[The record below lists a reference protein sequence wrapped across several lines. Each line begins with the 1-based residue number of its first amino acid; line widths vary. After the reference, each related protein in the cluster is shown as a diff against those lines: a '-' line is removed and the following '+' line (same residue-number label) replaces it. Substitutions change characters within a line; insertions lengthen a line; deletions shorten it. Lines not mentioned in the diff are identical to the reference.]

1 VATWDTV
8 CEIVAKLPGTNLDS
22 DRRGRPTWRV
32 DGRPI
37 LRRFPRLRV
46 PEEEALLAARGE
58 VVAIGAEPGLREAL
72 LQQDSHTFFVTPMW
86 ANRHAVLVWLDSV
99 ALDDLREVIVDAWYA
114 RASKAR
120 LRAAAGD
127 VSRRPPSV

>member
-1 VATWDTV
+1 VATWETV
-8 CEIVAKLPGTNLDS
+8 CEIVAALPGTNLDS

-37 LRRFPRLRV
+37 LRRFPRLRI

-72 LQQDSHTFFVTPMW
+72 VQQDSDTFFVTPMW
-86 ANRHAVLVWLDSV
+86 ANRHAVLVWLESV
-99 ALDDLREVIVDAWYA
+99 ALDDLREVIVEAWHT

-120 LRAAAGD
+120 LHAAAD
-127 VSRRPPSV
+127 HVRSPRRR